1 MLHRTKFSR
10 HGDLV
15 SGTCVLL
22 FYEFY
27 MFANYLLTEMGFL
40 FSECFTSL
48 SCGVTDFQN
57 C

>member
-27 MFANYLLTEMGFL
+27 MFANYLLTEMGLL
-40 FSECFTSL
+40 FKL
-48 SCGVTDFQN
+48 WYH
-57 C
+57 